1 MLKKLLI
8 GIGVLV
14 GVVVLALVAVVS
26 LVDVNQYKPQ
36 IEQAVKEKTGRT
48 LRIEGPLKLSVFP
61 RLGIELPRTTLSNL
75 GADRTAAALQSARV
89 SVALVPLLSK
99 RIEIDRIHIDGL
111 AATIERRKDG
121 STNIDDLIKPDPKAR
136 PAPPGGKAAPLPQFE
151 IGGVELSNADL
162 TYNDLAAGNTMRL
175 HQLNLKTGRL
185 APQTRSA
192 VSLSSQISATRPTL
206 AAKIDAKGDLDVD
219 LERSAY
225 AVGGF
230 DLALKGTLDKQPL
243 DVTAKASRLAFDAAS
258 GGLRVADLRAQ
269 ARGRV
274 TGEDFDADVTAPK
287 LDIAADK
294 ASGERVLAKFKLS
307 GAARQL
313 NGQLALDGVSG
324 QAKQVSIAKVA
335 LDATLQQGPR
345 KTVAALTG
353 SARANTEAQTFSLPQ
368 FAGTVSLDDPSL
380 PQKTL
385 KLPLNGTVDVD
396 AKKET
401 AAARIAT
408 TAEGSKFDAKVNVA
422 GFATPRIGFDLAADK
437 LNLDTWFPPEKA
449 ARNASA
455 TPAPAAKG
463 GGVAPAPA
471 DAPVDLSALK
481 TLNLSGEARIGQFQA
496 RGIKLS
502 NLRAPVKAA
511 NGRLDVAPLTAQ
523 LYGGTVTA
531 SVNAQA
537 AGNRV
542 GLDANLA
549 NVQIEP
555 LMKDAVDK
563 DLLEG
568 RGNVKLVVTT
578 AGASVDGMKRALAG
592 NAALQLR
599 DGAVKGI
606 NIAQK
611 LRDAQS
617 LLSVAGVGK
626 STSHEANAAE
636 KTDFSE
642 LSATFAIKDGVATNS
657 DLDAKSPLLRLGGA
671 GKIDIGAG
679 RMDYVARVSVVGTLK
694 GQDGRTIDQLRGA
707 TIPVRVAGPFE
718 KLSYGIDYSGAAQ
731 EALKSKLNEQL
742 QRQLGGGSQSTPQ
755 SGATPDKPA
764 SSRDRAKDLLKG
776 LLGR

>member
-99 RIEIDRIHIDGL
+99 RIEIDRVHIDGL
-111 AATIERRKDG
+111 TATIEHRKDG
-121 STNIDDLIKPDPKAR
+121 STNIDDLIKPDPKAK
-136 PAPPGGKAAPLPQFE
+136 PAPQGGKAAPLPQFE

-162 TYNDLAAGNTMRL
+162 TYNDLAAGNTVRL
-175 HQLNLKTGRL
+175 QQLNVKTGRL

-192 VSLSSQISATRPTL
+192 VSISSQLGSTKPAL
-206 AAKIDAKGDLDVD
+206 AAKIDAKGDLEID

-225 AVGGF
+225 AVGGL

-243 DVTAKASRLAFDAAS
+243 DVSAKASRLAFDAPS
-258 GGLRVADLRAQ
+258 GALRIADLKAQ
-269 ARGRV
+269 ARGRMA
-274 TGEDFDADVTAPK
+274 GEDFDTDITAPK
-287 LDIAADK
+287 LDIAGDK
-294 ASGERVLAKFKLS
+294 AGGERVQAKFKLA

-313 NGQLALDGVSG
+313 NGQLTLDGVSG

-353 SARANTEAQTFSLPQ
+353 SARANTEAQIFSLPQ
-368 FAGTVSLDDPSL
+368 LAGTVTLEDPAL

-385 KLPLNGTVDVD
+385 KLPVNGTIDVD
-396 AKKET
+396 GKKET
-401 AAARIAT
+401 VAARIAT
-408 TAEGSKFDAKVNVA
+408 TAQESKFDARVNVT

-437 LNLDTWFPPEKA
+437 LDLDTWLPPEKPA
-449 ARNASA
+449 ANA
-455 TPAPAAKG
+455 PAPAAKG
-463 GGVAPAPA
+463 GNPAPAPA
-471 DAPVDLSALK
+471 DAPIDLSALK
-481 TLNLSGEARIGQFQA
+481 SLNLNGEARIGQFQA

-502 NLRAPVKAA
+502 SLRAVLKAA
-511 NGRLDVAPLTAQ
+511 NGRLDLAPLTAQ
-523 LYGGTVTA
+523 LYGGSITA
-531 SVNAQA
+531 NANAQA
-537 AGNRV
+537 NGNRV
-542 GLDANLA
+542 GIDANLA

-568 RGNVKLVVTT
+568 RGNVKLALNT
-578 AGASVDGMKRALAG
+578 AGATTAAMKRALAG
-592 NAALQLR
+592 SASLQLR

-606 NIAQK
+606 NLAQK

-617 LLSVAGVGK
+617 ILSVAGGGK
-626 STSHEANAAE
+626 ATTHEANATE

-642 LSATFAIKDGVATNS
+642 LTASFVIKDGVASND
-657 DLDAKSPLLRLGGA
+657 DLDAKSPLLRLGGS
-671 GKIDIGAG
+671 GKVDIGAG

-694 GQDGRTIDQLRGA
+694 GQDGRNLDQLRGM
-707 TIPVRVAGPFE
+707 TVPVRVSGPFE
-718 KLSYGIDYSGAAQ
+718 KLSYGIDFAGVAQ
-731 EALKSKLNEQL
+731 EALKSRINEQL
-742 QRQLGGGSQSTPQ
+742 QRQLGGGAQSTPQ
-755 SGATPDKPA
+755 SGSTTDKPA

>member
-1 MLKKLLI
+1 M
-8 GIGVLV
+8 
-14 GVVVLALVAVVS
+14 
-26 LVDVNQYKPQ
+26 
-36 IEQAVKEKTGRT
+36 
-48 LRIEGPLKLSVFP
+48 
-61 RLGIELPRTTLSNL
+61 
-75 GADRTAAALQSARV
+75 
-89 SVALVPLLSK
+89 
-99 RIEIDRIHIDGL
+99 
-111 AATIERRKDG
+111 
-121 STNIDDLIKPDPKAR
+121 
-136 PAPPGGKAAPLPQFE
+136 
-151 IGGVELSNADL
+151 
-162 TYNDLAAGNTMRL
+162 
-175 HQLNLKTGRL
+175 
-185 APQTRSA
+185 
-192 VSLSSQISATRPTL
+192 
-206 AAKIDAKGDLDVD
+206 
-219 LERSAY
+219 
-225 AVGGF
+225 
-230 DLALKGTLDKQPL
+230 
-243 DVTAKASRLAFDAAS
+243 
-258 GGLRVADLRAQ
+258 
-269 ARGRV
+269 
-274 TGEDFDADVTAPK
+274 
-287 LDIAADK
+287 
-294 ASGERVLAKFKLS
+294 
-307 GAARQL
+307 
-313 NGQLALDGVSG
+313 
-324 QAKQVSIAKVA
+324 
-335 LDATLQQGPR
+335 
-345 KTVAALTG
+345 
-353 SARANTEAQTFSLPQ
+353 
-368 FAGTVSLDDPSL
+368 
-380 PQKTL
+380 
-385 KLPLNGTVDVD
+385 
-396 AKKET
+396 
-401 AAARIAT
+401 
-408 TAEGSKFDAKVNVA
+408 A
-422 GFATPRIGFDLAADK
+422 GFATPRIGFDLAADT
-437 LNLDTWFPPEKA
+437 LNLDTWFPPERA
-449 ARNASA
+449 AKNASA
-455 TPAPAAKG
+455 TPAPAAKS

-481 TLNLSGEARIGQFQA
+481 TLNLSGEGRIGQFQA

-755 SGATPDKPA
+755 SGATPDKPT

>member
-36 IEQAVKEKTGRT
+36 IEQAVKERTGRT

-99 RIEIDRIHIDGL
+99 RIEIDRVHIDGL
-111 AATIERRKDG
+111 TATIERRKDG
-121 STNIDDLIKPDPKAR
+121 STNIDDLIKPDPKAK
-136 PAPPGGKAAPLPQFE
+136 PAPQAGKAAPLPQFE

-162 TYNDLAAGNTMRL
+162 TYNDLVAGNTLRL
-175 HQLNLKTGRL
+175 QQLNVKTGRL

-192 VSLSSQISATRPTL
+192 VSVSSQLTSTKPAL

-225 AVGGF
+225 AVAGL

-243 DVTAKASRLAFDAAS
+243 DVTAKASRLAFDAPS
-258 GGLRVADLRAQ
+258 GALRVADLRAQ
-269 ARGRV
+269 ARGRRA
-274 TGEDFDADVTAPK
+274 GEDFDADVAAPK
-287 LDIAADK
+287 LDIAGDK
-294 ASGERVLAKFKLS
+294 ASGERVQAKFKLA

-313 NGQLALDGVSG
+313 NGQLTLDGVSG
-324 QAKQVSIAKVA
+324 QAQQVSIAKVA

-353 SARANTEAQTFSLPQ
+353 SAKANTEAQIFSLPQ
-368 FAGTVSLDDPSL
+368 FAGTVTLEDPAL

-385 KLPLNGTVDVD
+385 KLPLNGAVDVD

-401 AAARIAT
+401 IVARLAT
-408 TAEGSKFDAKVNVA
+408 TAAESKFDVKVDVA
-422 GFATPRIGFDLAADK
+422 GFATPRIGFDLSADK
-437 LNLDTWFPPEKA
+437 LDLDTWFPPEKTP
-449 ARNASA
+449 ASA
-455 TPAPAAKG
+455 PAPAAKG
-463 GGVAPAPA
+463 GGGGAAPA
-471 DAPVDLSALK
+471 DAPVDLAALK
-481 TLNLSGEARIGQFQA
+481 TLNLNGEARIGQFQA

-502 NLRAPVKAA
+502 NLRTALKAA

-531 SVNAQA
+531 NASAQA
-537 AGNRV
+537 NGNRV
-542 GLDANLA
+542 GLDANLV

-568 RGNVKLVVTT
+568 RGNIKLAITT
-578 AGASVDGMKRALAG
+578 TGASVGSMKRALAG

-611 LRDAQS
+611 LRDAQA
-617 LLSVAGVGK
+617 LLAGAGVGK
-626 STSHEANAAE
+626 STTHEANATE

-642 LSATFAIKDGVATNS
+642 LNATFAIKDGVANND

-671 GKIDIGAG
+671 GKIDVGGG

-694 GQDGRTIDQLRGA
+694 GQDGRNLDQLRGA
-707 TIPVRVAGPFE
+707 TVPVRVSGPFE
-718 KLSYGIDYSGAAQ
+718 KLSYGIDFGGIAQ
-731 EALKSKLNEQL
+731 EALKARLNEQL
-742 QRQLGGGSQSTPQ
+742 QRQLGGGAQSTPQ
-755 SGATPDKPA
+755 SGSTPDKPA
-764 SSRDRAKDLLKG
+764 SSRDRAKELLKG